1 MNDPIKKAYDIDSIR
16 KDIQERQQMINEYQ
30 MTRRLDRDKA
40 ISKIQELRIT
50 NENVAAVTAVK
61 LAQYSIPFSQA
72 TYESIVAELKMQMD
86 ILTAEL
92 AKELSEQRE
101 FDEKRIEKTAGI
113 CYNEN
118 NYKLKKQKGGFF
130 YGTNSNFL

>member
-50 NENVAAVTAVK
+50 N
-61 LAQYSIPFSQA
+61 
-72 TYESIVAELKMQMD
+72 
-86 ILTAEL
+86 
-92 AKELSEQRE
+92 
-101 FDEKRIEKTAGI
+101 
-113 CYNEN
+113 
-118 NYKLKKQKGGFF
+118 
-130 YGTNSNFL
+130 